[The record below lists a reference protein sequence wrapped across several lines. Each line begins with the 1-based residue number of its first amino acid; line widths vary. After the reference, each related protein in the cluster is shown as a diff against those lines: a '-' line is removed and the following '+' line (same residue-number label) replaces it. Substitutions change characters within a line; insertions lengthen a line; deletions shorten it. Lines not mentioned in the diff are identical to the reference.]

1 MSGCLLPLE
10 GIAMAVGLLD
20 DHLQQIHKPVYSM
33 YPIWQP
39 LDAPSSITTS
49 WYVCPWTFSSL
60 LSLQSR
66 WSCSYAGWHPQTLRP
81 SCKILLFSSSEAHMS
96 QKAKIYCACINHSQ
110 RFCGVL
116 SA

>member
-66 WSCSYAGWHPQTLRP
+66 WSCSYAGWHPKTLRP

-96 QKAKIYCACINHSQ
+96 QKAKFI
-110 RFCGVL
+110 VL
-116 SA
+116 ALTTHRGFVVY